1 MANLAT
7 LRSDLADELAAA
19 GRVVYSFPREQIT
32 PPALVLVPSSPYLV
46 PVGIG
51 GLNNRINVRFDLTA
65 IVAAADNQ
73 AALANLE
80 TLMLDVFD
88 VLPEGASVDTW
99 TQPTVLTIGSNEMLT
114 SQITIELV
122 TTNNGNN

>member
-1 MANLAT
+1 MANFAT
-7 LRSDLADELAAA
+7 LRSDLATALEAA

-32 PPALVLVPSSPYLV
+32 PPALVLVPSSPYVV

-65 IVAAADNQ
+65 IVGAADNQ
-73 AALANLE
+73 AALANIE
-80 TLMLDVFD
+80 TLMLAVFD
-88 VLPEGASVDTW
+88 LLPAGSSVDQW
-99 TQPTVLTIGSNEMLT
+99 TQPNVITIGSNEMLT

-122 TTNNGNN
+122 TTNNGN

>member
-1 MANLAT
+1 MANLVT
-7 LRSDLADELAAA
+7 LRADLAEALEAA

-32 PPALVLVPSSPYLV
+32 PPALVLVPSSPYIV

-65 IVAAADNQ
+65 IVGATDNQ

-80 TLMLDVFD
+80 TLMLDVFGA
-88 VLPEGASVDTW
+88 LPAGVSVTNW
-99 TQPTVLTIGSNEMLT
+99 TQPNIQEIAGNQMLT

-122 TTNNGNN
+122 TTNNGN

>member
-1 MANLAT
+1 MANFAT
-7 LRSDLADELAAA
+7 LRSDLATALEAA

-32 PPALVLVPSSPYLV
+32 PPALVLVPSSPYVV

-65 IVAAADNQ
+65 IVGAADNQ
-73 AALANLE
+73 AALANIE
-80 TLMLDVFD
+80 TLMLAVFD
-88 VLPEGASVDTW
+88 SLPAGTSVNNW
-99 TQPTVLTIGSNEMLT
+99 TQPTVITIGSNEMLT

-122 TTNNGNN
+122 TTNNGN

>member
-7 LRSDLADELAAA
+7 LRTDLADALSAA
-19 GRVVYSFPREQIT
+19 GRVVYSFPKEQIT
-32 PPALVLVPSSPYLV
+32 PPALVLVPSSPYIV

-65 IVAAADNQ
+65 LVGATDNQ

-80 TLMLDVFD
+80 TLMLDVFGA
-88 VLPEGASVDTW
+88 LPAGTSVNNW
-99 TQPTVLTIGSNEMLT
+99 SQPSVQSVANQELLT
-114 SQITIELV
+114 SEITIELV
-122 TTNNGNN
+122 TTNNGN

>member
-1 MANLAT
+1 MANLVE
-7 LRSDLADELAAA
+7 LRSDLADALSAA
-19 GRVVYSFPREQIT
+19 GRVVYSFPKEQIT

-51 GLNNRINVRFDLTA
+51 GLNTRINVRFDLTA

-80 TLMLDVFD
+80 TLMLDVFGA
-88 VLPEGASVDTW
+88 LPAGASVNNW
-99 TQPTVLTIGSNEMLT
+99 SQPTVQTVSGNEMLT
-114 SQITIELV
+114 SEITIELV
-122 TTNNGNN
+122 TTNNGN

>member
-1 MANLAT
+1 MANFAT
-7 LRSDLADELAAA
+7 LRTDLAEALEAA

-32 PPALVLVPSSPYLV
+32 PPALVLVPSSPYVV

-65 IVAAADNQ
+65 IVGAADNQ

-80 TLMLDVFD
+80 TLILAVFD
-88 VLPEGASVDTW
+88 SLPSGVSVDQW
-99 TQPTVLTIGSNEMLT
+99 TQPNVITVGSNEMLT

-122 TTNNGNN
+122 TTNN

>member
-99 TQPTVLTIGSNEMLT
+99 TQPTVITIGSNEMLT

>member
-1 MANLAT
+1 MANFAT
-7 LRSDLADELAAA
+7 LRSDLATALSAA
-19 GRVVYSFPREQIT
+19 GRVVYSFPKEQIT
-32 PPALVLVPSSPYLV
+32 PPALVLVPSSPYVV

-73 AALANLE
+73 AALANIE
-80 TLMLDVFD
+80 TLMLAVFD
-88 VLPEGASVDTW
+88 TLPAGVSVGNW
-99 TQPTVLTIGSNEMLT
+99 TQPDIIEVSGQQMLT

-122 TTNNGNN
+122 TTNNGN

>member
-1 MANLAT
+1 LANFAT
-7 LRSDLADELAAA
+7 LRTDLAEALEAA

-32 PPALVLVPSSPYLV
+32 PPALVLVPSSPYVV

-65 IVAAADNQ
+65 IVGAADNQ

-80 TLMLDVFD
+80 TLILAVFD
-88 VLPEGASVDTW
+88 SLPSGVSVDQW
-99 TQPTVLTIGSNEMLT
+99 TQPNVITVGSNEMLT

-122 TTNNGNN
+122 TTNN

>member
-1 MANLAT
+1 MANFAT
-7 LRSDLADELAAA
+7 LRTDLAEALEAA

-32 PPALVLVPSSPYLV
+32 PPALVLVPSSPYVV

-65 IVAAADNQ
+65 IVGAADNQ
-73 AALANLE
+73 AALANIE
-80 TLMLDVFD
+80 TLMLAVFD
-88 VLPEGASVDTW
+88 SLPAGTSVNNW
-99 TQPTVLTIGSNEMLT
+99 TQPTVVTIGSNEMLT

-122 TTNNGNN
+122 TTNNGN